1 MAFSRRYGFLSQGKD
16 VEGCIKTI
24 DDMQWYDGLIG
35 QVPWL
40 DYLFR
45 KNPLAR
51 FMPGY
56 QLIIT
61 RMALEELKK
70 RKEQGDK
77 LETGRDDLLAQLMR
91 AHAGNPEKFS
101 EADVFSIAH
110 GAM

>member
-1 MAFSRRYGFLSQGKD
+1 M
-16 VEGCIKTI
+16 ENCIKVI

-45 KNPLAR
+45 KNPLSR

-61 RMALEELKK
+61 RMALDEMKK
-70 RKEQGDK
+70 RKEAGSEGK
-77 LETGRDDLLAQLMR
+77 LEGGRDDLLAQLLR
-91 AHAGNPEKFS
+91 AHANNEDKFS